1 MSRSKKR
8 SSCRR
13 NAFFLP
19 DLAFRAGKQAAD
31 VVGVEEN
38 DQSRADHQVYQLLK
52 IDPGE
57 KSGVHA
63 PNEEEEQA
71 THHRRQAA
79 YDGAERNIARNR
91 DSQRKRDGADQKG
104 ERGED
109 QHRPRTGGD
118 AASALKAYKDGKAVP
133 KQRRQACDCRPP
145 TGPMQKRN
153 VECEQNGHDA
163 LREVQY
169 KYDKCWKFTEC
180 P

>member
-13 NAFFLP
+13 KAFFLP
-19 DLAFRAGKQAAD
+19 DLAFRARKQAAD

-38 DQSRADHQVYQLLK
+38 DQSGADHQVYHLRK

-57 KSGVHA
+57 KRGVHA
-63 PNEEEEQA
+63 PDEEEEHA

-79 YDGAERNIARNR
+79 DR
-91 DSQRKRDGADQKG
+91 
-104 ERGED
+104 
-109 QHRPRTGGD
+109 
-118 AASALKAYKDGKAVP
+118 
-133 KQRRQACDCRPP
+133 RPP
-145 TGPMQKRN
+145 TSPMQKRD
-153 VECEQNGHDA
+153 EESEQNGHDA